1 LVGGT
6 GLVVC
11 LTFMWFSAPDLAL
24 TQMAVEVVTVVLL
37 LLGLRWLPRR
47 IEYDDEG
54 AQAHRRIRSRRL
66 RDLALAIMVGAGM
79 AALAFAVLT
88 RPINGSISRF
98 FLEQSLPLGHGT
110 NVVNVLLVD
119 FRGFDTLGEITVV
132 GIVALTVYALLRRFR
147 PAKESFKQPVQ
158 QQRQDSANDAGPSPG
173 GDMLLPRGNMMVPT
187 VLVRLILPITG
198 LISVFFLLRG
208 HNLPGGGFVGG
219 LVLATGVIIQYMM
232 GGVVWVESRS
242 RLHPLSWIAV
252 GLLLAGGS
260 AISAWMGARPF
271 LTALYIEPVVPLI
284 GKVYLSTVLLFDIG
298 VYMLV
303 IGATVLIL
311 VALAH
316 QSLRVQRKLAA
327 MAEVEAGDKQEGSA
341 AWS

>member
-1 LVGGT
+1 
-6 GLVVC
+6 
-11 LTFMWFSAPDLAL
+11 
-24 TQMAVEVVTVVLL
+24 
-37 LLGLRWLPRR
+37 
-47 IEYDDEG
+47 
-54 AQAHRRIRSRRL
+54 
-66 RDLALAIMVGAGM
+66 
-79 AALAFAVLT
+79 
-88 RPINGSISRF
+88 
-98 FLEQSLPLGHGT
+98 
-110 NVVNVLLVD
+110 
-119 FRGFDTLGEITVV
+119 
-132 GIVALTVYALLRRFR
+132 
-147 PAKESFKQPVQ
+147 
-158 QQRQDSANDAGPSPG
+158 
-173 GDMLLPRGNMMVPT
+173 
-187 VLVRLILPITG
+187 
-198 LISVFFLLRG
+198 
-208 HNLPGGGFVGG
+208 
-219 LVLATGVIIQYMM
+219 MM